1 MRFTLARMLAVVGLA
16 GCGGHGGHTERI
28 GPAKDTV
35 VTPRQTQDTTIVTTD
50 TTVKVETMV
59 RKGRKP
65 SHRIAGSRPLT
76 VGGARQSCAKNRSG
90 GHPLLDTKW
99 GDSGLELRL
108 TAVWR
113 AVLGQRLGADQA

>member
-50 TTVKVETMV
+50 TTVKVDTTV
-59 RKGRKP
+59 RKGQEAIP
-65 SHRIAGSRPLT
+65 P
-76 VGGARQSCAKNRSG
+76 
-90 GHPLLDTKW
+90 
-99 GDSGLELRL
+99 DSGK
-108 TAVWR
+108 
-113 AVLGQRLGADQA
+113 